1 MYKRPGTVTFIAWV
15 SIVINIFALL
25 STLWVTGNFVT
36 KALMDLTLSRD
47 PLPVQFHYGL
57 IYFNIFSSI
66 GCGVGM
72 LAGKNWAR
80 LIYTGLLIFWI
91 GTNFLLPSSRS
102 QAIPNTIIT
111 AIVIFL
117 LYRPN
122 VNLYFADD
130 SILE

>member
-1 MYKRPGTVTFIAWV
+1 MNKRPGTVTFIAWV
-15 SIVINIFALL
+15 SIVINIVALL
-25 STLWVTGNFVT
+25 STLWVTSNFVT
-36 KALMDLTLSRD
+36 KALMDLTLLRD
-47 PLPVQFHYGL
+47 PLPLQFHYGL

-72 LAGKNWAR
+72 LQRKNWAR
-80 LIYTGLLIFWI
+80 LIYTSLLVFWI
-91 GTNFLLPSSRS
+91 GTNFFLPSSQS
-102 QAIPNTIIT
+102 QAIPTTIIT

-122 VNLYFADD
+122 VNLYFTD